1 MLELLLFYQWGGRE
15 AEPPQGIEWEVPQ
28 SPFLLLGFS
37 AVANGGLGYLLQ
49 NGLKKQRGPPPLEPP
64 TPTEEDSPARGRGWG
79 RVRARIREGLTS
91 DTHHDDTR
99 GERRTPHHYE

>member
-49 NGLKKQRGPPPLEPP
+49 NGLKKQRGPP
-64 TPTEEDSPARGRGWG
+64 SGVQARRPGAEKNGADGAHDGAVGGR
-79 RVRARIREGLTS
+79 
-91 DTHHDDTR
+91 
-99 GERRTPHHYE
+99 